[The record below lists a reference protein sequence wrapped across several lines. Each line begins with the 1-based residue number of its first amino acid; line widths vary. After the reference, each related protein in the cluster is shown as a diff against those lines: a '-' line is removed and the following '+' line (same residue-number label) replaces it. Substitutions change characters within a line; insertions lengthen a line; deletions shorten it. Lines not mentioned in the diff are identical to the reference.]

1 MTSKYFDS
9 STYVLFISVMKS
21 GNGSQVLNI
30 ACLLFLSPI
39 SAASSAPD
47 L

>member
-1 MTSKYFDS
+1 MHLLMSY
-9 STYVLFISVMKS
+9 LFVMKS
-21 GNGSQVLNI
+21 VNGVQVLNI

-39 SAASSAPD
+39 SAASSTPD